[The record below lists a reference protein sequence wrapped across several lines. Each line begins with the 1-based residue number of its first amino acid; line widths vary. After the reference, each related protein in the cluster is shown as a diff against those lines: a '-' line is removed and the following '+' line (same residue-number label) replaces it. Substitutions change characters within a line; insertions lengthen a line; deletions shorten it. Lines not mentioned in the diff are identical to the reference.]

1 MPIGILL
8 LSRVVPYHPV
18 LLDDFLTEELGRAR
32 NEKMEQPL
40 HATVERYVEDGFTRV
55 KVRGRLDRESA
66 PAVLN
71 WIQAWLPKGEASVG
85 LDLADVEF
93 VDSAGVAILG
103 ESQRLA
109 QSRGCKLELVRLSE
123 PARRTLELFRIRG
136 ELGELDIQRRGLL
149 ESLGDGALDWWNGAR
164 GMLLLVAD
172 TFYWAVVGPFLGGRG
187 APRGEVARQTM
198 LLGSRAFGIIALLAS
213 LIGLTLALLS
223 AHQLRQFG
231 ANIYAANLVA
241 VAMVRE
247 MGPLVTAVI
256 VAGRSG
262 SAIAAEIATMQVTE
276 EVDALEAM
284 GFSPIRFLVVP
295 KLYAVTFTQPLLTFV
310 AVAFGIL
317 GGMIIASTAL
327 GIPTP
332 AFIHQAIEA
341 VRIKDVSSGLLKSV
355 VFGWIIL
362 MVAAHC
368 GLRTRGGAEAV
379 GLSTTRSVVLS
390 IFTVIIA
397 DCVFSL
403 ALYL

>member
-1 MPIGILL
+1 
-8 LSRVVPYHPV
+8 
-18 LLDDFLTEELGRAR
+18 
-32 NEKMEQPL
+32 MEQPL
-40 HATVERYVEDGFTRV
+40 HATVERIVEDGLTRV
-55 KVRGRLDRESA
+55 KVIGRLDRESA

-71 WIQAWLPKGEASVG
+71 WIEAWLPKGASTVG
-85 LDLADVEF
+85 LDLAEVDY
-93 VDSAGVAILG
+93 VDSAGVAILT
-103 ESQRLA
+103 ESLRLA
-109 QSRGCKLELVRLSE
+109 KSRGCHLELVRLSE
-123 PARRTLELFRIRG
+123 PARKTLELFRAHG
-136 ELGELDIQRRGLL
+136 ELGEIADKREGMLA
-149 ESLGDGALDWWNGAR
+149 SLGDSLIGWMSGAR
-164 GMLLLVAD
+164 RMVLLTAD
-172 TFYWAVVGPFLGGRG
+172 TFYWAVVGPFYKGRG
-187 APRGEVARQTM
+187 APRGEMVRQTIM
-198 LLGSRAFGIIALLAS
+198 LGSRAFGIVALLAS

-276 EVDALEAM
+276 EIDALEAM

-317 GGMIIASTAL
+317 GGMVIASTAL

-341 VRIKDVSSGLLKSV
+341 VRAKDILSGLLKSV

-362 MVAAHC
+362 MVAAHA
-368 GLRTRGGAEAV
+368 GLSTRGGAEAV
-379 GLSTTRSVVLS
+379 GLSTTRSVVMS

-397 DCVFSL
+397 DCIFSL
-403 ALYL
+403 ALYT